1 MGNSIIN
8 RTNHLDNSAPK
19 PKLIIHE
26 TDPHGC
32 GYVYYNGKCDHYHY
46 DDGAWGDVRATVQEL
61 VNIGF
66 INMDNVVFLD
76 DDAEMYALIEKGLS
90 LND

>member
-1 MGNSIIN
+1 MS
-8 RTNHLDNSAPK
+8 K

-26 TDPHGC
+26 TDSHGC
-32 GYVYYNGKCDHYHY
+32 GYVYYNVNCVRYCY
-46 DDGAWGDVRATVQEL
+46 DDGAWGDVRATVQEF

-66 INMDNVVFLD
+66 ISMDAVVFLD

>member
-1 MGNSIIN
+1 MN
-8 RTNHLDNSAPK
+8 K

-26 TDPHGC
+26 TDSHGC
-32 GYVYYNGKCDHYHY
+32 GYVYYNGKCDRYCY

-66 INMDNVVFLD
+66 ISMDDVVFLD
-76 DDAEMYALIEKGLS
+76 DDAEMYALIEKGLN
-90 LND
+90 LDD